1 MKNNNNFNKNVNSV
15 YTNENKNNNGDDFMK
30 ILNKKQFKALKKGE
44 AYTEYLSVGELA
56 DAFKYKA
63 DKAEA
68 LLKDAKNECIEAQ
81 KEASQAQ
88 KEASQ
93 AQKEASQA
101 QKLAQESEAR
111 AEAAELRAIAAEGKA
126 DAGLDLVTELQNDL
140 DDLVENRDEAFA
152 RYNRL
157 GARMTGKKNR
167 ANINTGTIRHYNN
180 IIRDCKKEIEKGIDV
195 EGNKATINELEAEIR
210 NLQRQ
215 VEAANGTFHEMKYN
229 KTIVS
234 QKIDAMDDEL
244 NKRYKLNNLLGELGY
259 I

>member
-1 MKNNNNFNKNVNSV
+1 
-15 YTNENKNNNGDDFMK
+15 MK

-93 AQKEASQA
+93 AQK
-101 QKLAQESEAR
+101 LAQESEAR
-111 AEAAELRAIAAEGKA
+111 AEAAELRAVAAEGKT

-140 DDLVENRDEAFA
+140 DELVENRDEAFE
-152 RYNRL
+152 RYERL

-167 ANINTGTIRHYNN
+167 ANIDTGIIRHLNN
-180 IIRDCKKEIEKGIDV
+180 IIRTCKKEIEQGKDV
-195 EGNKATINELEAEIR
+195 EGNKATIIELSAEIR
-210 NLQRQ
+210 NIQRQ
-215 VEAANGTFHEMKYN
+215 VEAATGTFNEMKVN

-234 QKIDAMDDEL
+234 EEIDQMDTEL
-244 NKRYKLNNLLGELGY
+244 NKRYQLQGLLGELGY
-259 I
+259 IE

>member
-1 MKNNNNFNKNVNSV
+1 MKNNNNINKNVNSV
-15 YTNENKNNNGDDFMK
+15 DTNDNKNNNGDDFMK

-88 KEASQ
+88 K
-93 AQKEASQA
+93 
-101 QKLAQESEAR
+101 LAQESEAR
-111 AEAAELRAIAAEGKA
+111 AEAAELRAVAAEGKT

-140 DDLVENRDEAFA
+140 DELVENRDEAFE
-152 RYNRL
+152 RYERL

-167 ANINTGTIRHYNN
+167 ANIDTGIIRHLNN
-180 IIRDCKKEIEKGIDV
+180 IIRTCKKEIEQGKDV
-195 EGNKATINELEAEIR
+195 EGNKATIIELSAEIR
-210 NLQRQ
+210 NIQRQ
-215 VEAANGTFHEMKYN
+215 VEAATGTFNEMKVN

-234 QKIDAMDDEL
+234 EEIDQMDTEL
-244 NKRYKLNNLLGELGY
+244 NKRYQLQGLLGELGY
-259 I
+259 IE

>member
-15 YTNENKNNNGDDFMK
+15 DTNDNKNNNGDDFMK

-93 AQKEASQA
+93 AQK
-101 QKLAQESEAR
+101 LAQESEAR
-111 AEAAELRAIAAEGKA
+111 AEAAELRAVAAEGKT

-140 DDLVENRDEAFA
+140 DELVENRDEAFE
-152 RYNRL
+152 RYERL

-167 ANINTGTIRHYNN
+167 ANIDTGIIRHLNN
-180 IIRDCKKEIEKGIDV
+180 IIRTCKKEIEQGKDV
-195 EGNKATINELEAEIR
+195 EGNKATIIELSAEIR
-210 NLQRQ
+210 NIQRQ
-215 VEAANGTFHEMKYN
+215 VEAATGTFNEMKVN

-234 QKIDAMDDEL
+234 EEIDQMDTEL
-244 NKRYKLNNLLGELGY
+244 NKRYQLQGLLGELGY
-259 I
+259 IE